1 MKFITLLIVSLVFTG
16 CASVSKWEPT
26 LNTKISK
33 NSAAAEQDVAEC
45 RVLANNAAGFG
56 MAGLTDTIAGAA
68 GGAATGAIVG
78 ALITSPA
85 GPAAAAGGALGAFG
99 GLFYGEY
106 EADLTYKRA
115 FSNCLFQRGQFP
127 IN

>member
-1 MKFITLLIVSLVFTG
+1 MKFLTVLLFALFVTG
-16 CASVSKWEPT
+16 CASVTKWEPT
-26 LNTKISK
+26 LNTAVSK
-33 NSAAAEQDVAEC
+33 NSANAERDVAEC

-56 MAGLTDTIAGAA
+56 VNGFADTVAGAA
-68 GGAATGAIVG
+68 GGAATGAIIG
-78 ALITSPA
+78 ALVTSPA